1 MTNHP
6 QVNLVS
12 HPVIQQ
18 RLTLAR
24 DKNTKVEQFRTLLT
38 QIASLMAFEL
48 TRDYP
53 TKDVEVETPLG
64 PCRGKKLA
72 VELTLV
78 PILRAGLGMTDGV
91 LQLIPEARVGH
102 LGLYRNEKTLEPVA
116 YYNKL
121 PADIAKTE
129 VIIIDP
135 MLATGGSLNVAIDTV
150 KQAGAQSIKIL
161 CLVAS
166 PEGIEA
172 VTKVHPDVSI
182 YTAAIDERLD
192 GRGYIVPGLGDAGD
206 RIFGTA

>member
-1 MTNHP
+1 MSGYP
-6 QVNLVS
+6 QVHVVS

-24 DKNTKVEQFRTLLT
+24 DKNTKVEHFRMLLS

-53 TKDVEVETPLG
+53 TVDVEVETPLG

-78 PILRAGLGMTDGV
+78 PILRAGLGMTDGI

-102 LGLYRNEKTLEPVA
+102 LGLYRDESSLEPIA

-121 PADIAKTE
+121 PPDIAKTE

-135 MLATGGSLNVAIDTV
+135 MLATGGSLNAAIDTV
-150 KQAGAQSIKIL
+150 KKAGASNIKIL

-166 PEGIEA
+166 PEGIEV
-172 VTKVHPDVSI
+172 VTKAHPNVTI
-182 YTAAIDERLD
+182 YTAAIDKRLD
-192 GRGYIVPGLGDAGD
+192 DRGYIVPGLGDAGD

>member
-1 MTNHP
+1 MTENP
-6 QVNLVS
+6 QVHLVS

-24 DKNTKVEQFRTLLT
+24 DKNTTVEHFRSLLS

-53 TKDVEVETPLG
+53 TTDVDVETPLG
-64 PCRGKKLA
+64 PCRGKRLA
-72 VELTLV
+72 VEITLV
-78 PILRAGLGMTDGV
+78 PILRAGLGMTDGI
-91 LQLIPEARVGH
+91 LKLIPEARVGH
-102 LGLYRNEKTLEPVA
+102 LGLYRNEKTLKPVA

-121 PADIAKTE
+121 PPDIAKTE

-135 MLATGGSLNVAIDTV
+135 MLATGGSLNAAIDTV
-150 KQAGAQSIKIL
+150 KKAGAKHIKIL

-166 PEGIEA
+166 PVGIEV
-172 VTKVHPDVSI
+172 VTKTHNGVSI

-192 GRGYIVPGLGDAGD
+192 DRGYIVPGLGDAGD

>member
-6 QVNLVS
+6 QVNVVS
-12 HPVIQQ
+12 HPIIQQ
-18 RLTLAR
+18 RLTLVR
-24 DKNTKVEQFRTLLT
+24 DKNTKVEQFRALLS
-38 QIASLMAFEL
+38 QIASLMVFEL
-48 TRDYP
+48 TRDHP
-53 TKDVEVETPLG
+53 TVDVEVETPLG

-72 VELTLV
+72 TELTLV
-78 PILRAGLGMTDGV
+78 PILRAGLGMTDGI

-102 LGLYRNEKTLEPVA
+102 LGLYRNEQTLEPVT

-121 PADIAKTE
+121 PPNIAKTE

-150 KQAGAQSIKIL
+150 KKSGAGNIKIL

-166 PEGIEA
+166 PEGIEVFFNA
-172 VTKVHPDVSI
+172 QADTAI
-182 YTAAIDERLD
+182 YTAAIDDHLND
-192 GRGYIVPGLGDAGD
+192 RGYIVPGLGDAGD